1 MQYLVWDICYWCVEN
16 VFCQYQSWMRIR
28 SILYSSWKG
37 NSINWRSC
45 PRDIW
50 RKLFPENFLNSSLV
64 HYIDDNMLIE
74 PDKYYGY
81 LCKVHMLHRMLEK
94 SYKNCI
100 LGGEKGT
107 VLHCWWEY
115 KLIQPVWKTVWRFLK
130 KLGIK
135 IPYDPTISI
144 LGTYPEKIITEKNTY
159 IPVFIAALFIIAR
172 TWKQPRRLL
181 TDE

>member
-1 MQYLVWDICYWCVEN
+1 
-16 VFCQYQSWMRIR
+16 MRIR
-28 SILYSSWKG
+28 SILYSSGKG

-107 VLHCWWEY
+107 VLHCWWDY
-115 KLIQPVWKTVWRFLK
+115 KVIQLVWKTAWRFLK
-130 KLGIK
+130 KLRILYMFQCHSPK
-135 IPYDPTISI
+135 SFHPLPLPQSPKVCSI
-144 LGTYPEKIITEKNTY
+144 LFLTTAREY
-159 IPVFIAALFIIAR
+159 FILKFKKTHIS
-172 TWKQPRRLL
+172 QCSLQHYL
-181 TDE
+181 

>member
-1 MQYLVWDICYWCVEN
+1 
-16 VFCQYQSWMRIR
+16 
-28 SILYSSWKG
+28 
-37 NSINWRSC
+37 
-45 PRDIW
+45 
-50 RKLFPENFLNSSLV
+50 
-64 HYIDDNMLIE
+64 MLIE

-135 IPYDPTISI
+135 IPYDRTIPP
-144 LGTYPEKIITEKNTY
+144 LGIHPEENIIEKDTC
-159 IPVFIAALFIIAR
+159 IPVFTAALFIIAR
-172 TWKQPRRLL
+172 TWTQARCSS
-181 TDE
+181 TD